1 MRSPGRVQN
10 GPVLVLAPVGRDAGV
25 ICSMLR
31 EVGVGAWEQSD
42 LPELVGRLDG
52 AAAAVIAEEAL
63 LHEHRGALAEWI
75 GRQPPWSDFPFVL
88 LTLRVGQNGRGL
100 AELVDLLGNVTVLE
114 RPLAA
119 TSLKSAVLSAVR
131 GRARQRQAEH
141 YLKELKDLAESL
153 ERRVDERTE
162 QLSEANKRLM
172 SEMAERER
180 TEAAL
185 RQAQKMEAI
194 GQLTGGIA
202 HDFNNL
208 LMTIMGS
215 LELIRVRISD
225 ERIQRYVRNAM
236 HGAQRGAKLVGQL
249 LAFSRKQHLAPESVD
264 INELVH
270 TTAELLSLMMG
281 TEIRVDVVTGEDLWP
296 ALVDAT
302 QLELMLINLAINARD
317 AMPDGG
323 ILSIETAGL
332 DRAPDELQSELKA
345 GQYVLIAVRDTGTGM
360 PPDVLARALEPFFT
374 TKAPGKGTGL
384 GLSQVYGFARQSGGT
399 VTIESQVG
407 QGTVVRIFLPRSTD
421 AALKKGTDS
430 GMVTRAGAREV
441 VLVVDDDTS
450 VLETTRGMLDDL
462 GYRPIMA
469 ENAENALAAV
479 ASQFVDLAIIDL
491 AMPGASGFDIGLQLQ
506 QRQPGLPVLFCS
518 GYPDLIDTS
527 SKRVS
532 SALLLSKPYS
542 SRELSIRI
550 ETMLRAK
557 RTPDPVIVAGTEKPA
572 ARKNN
577 SS

>member
-1 MRSPGRVQN
+1 MRNPERVHN
-10 GPVLVLAPVGRDAGV
+10 GPVLVLAPFGRDAGV

-31 EVGVGAWEQSD
+31 DVGVEAWEQSD
-42 LPELVGRLDG
+42 LPELVSRLEG
-52 AAAAVIAEEAL
+52 AGTAVIAEEAL
-63 LHEHRGALAEWI
+63 VHEHRGALAEWI

-88 LTLRVGQNGRGL
+88 LTLRVGHNGQGL
-100 AELVDLLGNVTVLE
+100 AELIELLANVTVLE

-141 YLKELKDLAESL
+141 YLKELKNLAESL
-153 ERRVDERTE
+153 ERRVEERTQ
-162 QLSEANKRLM
+162 QLTEANKRLM
-172 SEMAERER
+172 AEMAERER
-180 TEAAL
+180 TEVAL

-215 LELIRVRISD
+215 LELIGVRVSD

-249 LAFSRKQHLAPESVD
+249 LAFSRKQHLAPEPVD
-264 INELVH
+264 INELICAA
-270 TTAELLSLMMG
+270 AELLSLIMG
-281 TEIRVDVVTGEDLWP
+281 TAIRVDVMTQKDLWP

-317 AMPDGG
+317 AMPEGG

-332 DRAPDELQSELKA
+332 DCVPDDLKRDLKE
-345 GQYVLIAVRDTGTGM
+345 GQYVSIAVRDTGTGM
-360 PPDVLARALEPFFT
+360 APDVLARALEPFFT

-384 GLSQVYGFARQSGGT
+384 GLSQVYGFVRQSGGT
-399 VTIESQVG
+399 VTIQSQVG
-407 QGTVVRIFLPRSTD
+407 QGTVVRIFLPRSAD

-430 GMVTRAGAREV
+430 ETAISAGTREV
-441 VLVVDDDTS
+441 ILVVDDDVS

-462 GYRPIMA
+462 GYRPVVA
-469 ENAENALAAV
+469 ESAEAALAAI
-479 ASQFVDLAIIDL
+479 ASQAVDLAIIDI
-491 AMPGASGFDIGLQLQ
+491 AMPGASGLDIGLQLQ

-518 GYPDLIDTS
+518 GYPDLIDTT
-527 SKRVS
+527 SKRMNS
-532 SALLLSKPYS
+532 SLLLSKPYS
-542 SRELSIRI
+542 TREISAKINSV
-550 ETMLRAK
+550 LRAK
-557 RTPDPVIVAGTEKPA
+557 STTLTA
-572 ARKNN
+572 A
-577 SS
+577 SPS

>member
-1 MRSPGRVQN
+1 MHSPGRVEN
-10 GPVLVLAPVGRDAGV
+10 GPVLVLAPFGRDAGV
-25 ICSMLR
+25 ICSMLGELGVEAR
-31 EVGVGAWEQSD
+31 EKSD
-42 LPELVGRLDG
+42 LPELVGGLDG

-63 LHEHRGALAEWI
+63 VHEHRGALAEWI
-75 GRQPPWSDFPFVL
+75 GLQPPWSDFPFVL
-88 LTLRVGQNGRGL
+88 LTLRIGHNGPSL
-100 AELVDLLGNVTVLE
+100 AELAELLGNVTVLE

-131 GRARQRQAEH
+131 CRTRQRQAEH
-141 YLKELKDLAESL
+141 YLKELKNLAESL
-153 ERRVDERTE
+153 ERRVEERTE
-162 QLSEANKRLM
+162 QLSQANNRLM
-172 SEMAERER
+172 AEMAERER

-208 LMTIMGS
+208 LMTITGS
-215 LELIRVRISD
+215 LELIAVRVSD

-249 LAFSRKQHLAPESVD
+249 LAFSRKQHLAPEPVD
-264 INELVH
+264 INELVR
-270 TTAELLSLMMG
+270 TAADLLSLIMG
-281 TEIRVDVVTGEDLWP
+281 TAIRVDVMTEKDLWP
-296 ALVDAT
+296 ALVDTT

-332 DRAPDELQSELKA
+332 DRVPDELKSELKA
-345 GQYVLIAVRDTGTGM
+345 GQYVSIAVRDTGTGM
-360 PPDVLARALEPFFT
+360 SPDVLARALEPFFT

-407 QGTVVRIFLPRSTD
+407 QGTMVRIFLPRSTD
-421 AALKKGTDS
+421 AAVKRGTGS
-430 GMVTRAGAREV
+430 EMATRAGAREV
-441 VLVVDDDTS
+441 ILVVDDDTS

-469 ENAENALAAV
+469 EDAEGAFEAI
-479 ASQFVDLAIIDL
+479 ASQLVDLAIIDL
-491 AMPGASGFDIGLQLQ
+491 AMPGVSGFDTGLQLQ
-506 QRQPGLPVLFCS
+506 QRQPGLPILFCS
-518 GYPDLIDTS
+518 GYPDLIDTT

-532 SALLLSKPYS
+532 SGLLLSKPYS
-542 SRELSIRI
+542 SRELSAKV
-550 ETMLRAK
+550 ESMLRAK
-557 RTPDPVIVAGTEKPA
+557 RMPSTMMVAGTEKTA
-572 ARKNN
+572 EAQK
-577 SS
+577 